1 MVEVANVVER
11 RMMVMIVK
19 EEEEFGGG
27 GGEIEV
33 EMVKLREMRE
43 RGVVVFVVV
52 E

>member
-1 MVEVANVVER
+1 MVEVVNVVER

-19 EEEEFGGG
+19 EEEFGGG